1 MYDGWSKFGRHYVC
15 LLAIWTKKIEHMK
28 LNIIVL
34 ACMIFCATLAND
46 EESGKTLTYFVQ
58 QQHTH
63 FTSTNKCNIFFSD
76 DTAVAFN
83 AEIHRIE
90 ITEVFKRHGFE
101 INRSFSPAQC
111 TNNTNLNPK
120 IARLLGITH
129 VGCPCHLC
137 NGACREMEERDCDLQ
152 NLSAKC
158 QDTTRT
164 VKASNKL
171 TETLA
176 NVRETAYN
184 VKMMAVTHWMSICDL
199 VNSHIRAAGDLSE
212 VI

>member
-1 MYDGWSKFGRHYVC
+1 
-15 LLAIWTKKIEHMK
+15 MK

-46 EESGKTLTYFVQ
+46 KE
-58 QQHTH
+58 
-63 FTSTNKCNIFFSD
+63 SD

-83 AEIHRIE
+83 AEIHRSE

-111 TNNTNLNPK
+111 TDNTNLNPK

-137 NGACREMEERDCDLQ
+137 NGACREMEERDRDLQ

-212 VI
+212 VEKYQKPPNILRGVME